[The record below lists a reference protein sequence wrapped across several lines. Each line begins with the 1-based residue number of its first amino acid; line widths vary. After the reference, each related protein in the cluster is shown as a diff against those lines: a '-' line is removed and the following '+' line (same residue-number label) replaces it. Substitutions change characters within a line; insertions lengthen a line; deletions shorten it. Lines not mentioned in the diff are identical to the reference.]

1 MDKKT
6 KIIIAVLVL
15 MIVAIIVFLCSTYA
29 KDFFGTANNSNN
41 TIQAMNETTEVVE
54 NKVEVVENT
63 IEENT
68 VQEPVVEEPE
78 ETEEPEEE
86 VQEENSE
93 VQDGNYEQ
101 KAIEIVKKDMG
112 NTEGLS
118 FQVED
123 KGNGSYD
130 VCVRDGNSTNATAI
144 AWYTVWPKT
153 GKFTK

>member
-29 KDFFGTANNSNN
+29 KDFLGKTNSNDN

-101 KAIEIVKKDMG
+101 NAIEIVKKDMG
-112 NTEGLS
+112 NADGLS

-123 KGNGSYD
+123 NGNGSYD
-130 VCVRDGNSTNATAI
+130 VCVRDENSRAV

>member
-6 KIIIAVLVL
+6 KIIIAVLVI
-15 MIVAIIVFLCSTYA
+15 MIIAIIVFLCSTYA

-93 VQDGNYEQ
+93 VQDVNYEQ
-101 KAIEIVKKDMG
+101 NAIEIVKKDMG

-123 KGNGSYD
+123 NGNGSYD
-130 VCVRDGNSTNATAI
+130 VCVRDENSRAI

>member
-1 MDKKT
+1 
-6 KIIIAVLVL
+6 
-15 MIVAIIVFLCSTYA
+15 
-29 KDFFGTANNSNN
+29 
-41 TIQAMNETTEVVE
+41 MNETTEVVE

-123 KGNGSYD
+123 NGNGSYD
-130 VCVRDGNSTNATAI
+130 ICVRDENSRAV